1 MKFVGVWEMTVR
13 LTSVRPSKHCCRIDA
28 PKLMPSRFDR
38 DIAVPARVR
47 ARFGRVPSV
56 QRVDNS
62 RPLVPIY
69 SFRINPRGD
78 GKIWYSCKV
87 SGLLNDNFN
96 DGIKILFR
104 GEERAIRDF
113 ECIRAIGF
121 RDLEDLE
128 RFDQDPSLSS
138 VETRFYEN
146 VSYNK

>member
-78 GKIWYSCKV
+78 GKI
-87 SGLLNDNFN
+87 
-96 DGIKILFR
+96 
-104 GEERAIRDF
+104 
-113 ECIRAIGF
+113 
-121 RDLEDLE
+121 
-128 RFDQDPSLSS
+128 
-138 VETRFYEN
+138 
-146 VSYNK
+146 